1 MIAMSQDRD
10 SRFQQWTYPIRRHI
24 GDRQSLG
31 VFAALRGV
39 HRGIQEHDEQ
49 KHLEGGLPFLCY
61 SP

>member
-1 MIAMSQDRD
+1 MQDNEDNPDKEIAED
-10 SRFQQWTYPIRRHI
+10 PIRRHI